1 MAIKINNVIVIDD
14 SKNFSNVNGIFTSA
28 NSSYGTSG
36 QVLTSDGAN
45 VYWAAAS
52 GGGGGFSNVTVLS
65 GTTANTAIKSRLYVI
80 TSTPLTLTLPLS
92 PDSGDIVGVSNR
104 SGNTNAIVARNSSNI
119 MSLAEDMTVDSV
131 DAGFTLVYSDAT
143 RGWVIV

>member
-1 MAIKINNVIVIDD
+1 MAIKINNVTVIDD
-14 SKNFSNVNGIFTSA
+14 SKNLANINGIITTA

-52 GGGGGFSNVTVLS
+52 GGGFSNVTVLT
-65 GTTANTAIKSRLYVI
+65 GTTSLTAVKSRLYVI
-80 TSTPLTLTLPLS
+80 TSTPLTLTLPLA
-92 PDSGDIVGVSNR
+92 PASGDLVGVSNR
-104 SGNTNAIVARNSSNI
+104 SGNTNAIIARNSSNI

>member
-14 SKNFSNVNGIFTSA
+14 TKNFANVNGIFTAA
-28 NSSYGTSG
+28 NSSYGTAG

-45 VYWAAAS
+45 SYWAAAS
-52 GGGGGFSNVTVLS
+52 GGGGFSNVTVLT
-65 GTTANTAIKSRLYVI
+65 GTTTFTAFKSRLYVI
-80 TSTPLTLTLPLS
+80 TTTPLTLTLPAS
-92 PDSGDIVGVSNR
+92 PASGDIVGVSNR

-119 MSLAEDMTVDSV
+119 MSLAEDLTVDSV

>member
-14 SKNFSNVNGIFTSA
+14 TKNFANVNGIFTSA
-28 NSSYGTSG
+28 NSSYGTTG

-52 GGGGGFSNVTVLS
+52 GGGFSNVTVLS
-65 GTTANTAIKSRLYVI
+65 GTTSVTAVKSRLYVI
-80 TSTPLTLTLPLS
+80 TSTPLTLTLPAS
-92 PDSGDIVGVSNR
+92 PASGDLVGVSNR
-104 SGNTNAIVARNSSNI
+104 SGNTDAIVARNSSNI
-119 MSLAEDMTVDSV
+119 MSLAEDLTVDSV